1 MALHVSGVDA
11 AGQLDRSAIGS
22 VIYLHVDNAHRF
34 VFFLFG
40 FRCAS
45 HTMQCQVPW
54 FNQQFDRLS
63 GDTRYQINADLQPTG
78 KVIDIDRAILRILY
92 RVVSE
97 IPVPDL
103 RDHLI
108 LQRGSV
114 CLVQQSSSW
123 PVPMRGAL

>member
-1 MALHVSGVDA
+1 MALHVSGIDA

-63 GDTRYQINADLQPTG
+63 GDTRQINADLQPTG
-78 KVIDIDRAILRILY
+78 KVIDIDRAIPRILY
-92 RVVSE
+92 RIVPE

-108 LQRGSV
+108 LQRGSDGH
-114 CLVQQSSSW
+114 VQQSS
-123 PVPMRGAL
+123 